1 MCTRWLLTFLACTC
15 PFLIGRTQTPT
26 VDTRAEA
33 DAIRSIEALWDAAE
47 KARDIDKIVG
57 LTAPD
62 IVVMDANAPTSVG
75 HQALRKS
82 YESWFADTLHSST
95 YSQAVDAVEVS
106 ASGDLAYD
114 RGTSRYSHN
123 TPKGVVDEMEK
134 WVTIYKKIDGKW
146 KVIVNIYNSD
156 KPLNGQ

>member
-1 MCTRWLLTFLACTC
+1 MFTRLLFALLACAC
-15 PFLIGRTQTPT
+15 LFLIGCRQTPA

-33 DAIRSIEALWDAAE
+33 DAIRSIEAQWDAAE
-47 KARDIDKIVG
+47 KARDIDKIVS

-106 ASGDLAYD
+106 ASGDLA
-114 RGTSRYSHN
+114 
-123 TPKGVVDEMEK
+123 
-134 WVTIYKKIDGKW
+134 
-146 KVIVNIYNSD
+146 
-156 KPLNGQ
+156 